1 MRIIA
6 ATQTAIAFMCVLASI
21 GFCGQVSIGPSRT
34 LEMEISNKKVG
45 QYEKLEM
52 EIQVDGHYE
61 DPFDPD
67 VVDLVV
73 LLKTPGDQQVM
84 LPAFFCQ
91 EYERRKL
98 DQGRNKANWYYPVGR
113 GMWKARFAPSQTG
126 TYFAM
131 ARLKDQTGTIQ
142 SDNIRFDC
150 VRSLSKGFLRTSR
163 DDSWQKDQRRC
174 M

>member
-6 ATQTAIAFMCVLASI
+6 ATQTVILLSVPASI